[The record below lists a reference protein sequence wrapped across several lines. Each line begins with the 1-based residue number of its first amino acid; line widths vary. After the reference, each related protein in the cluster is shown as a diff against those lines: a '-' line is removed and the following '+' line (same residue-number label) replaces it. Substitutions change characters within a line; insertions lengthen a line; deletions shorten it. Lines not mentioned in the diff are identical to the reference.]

1 MAYCILADIKKA
13 IPEVVI
19 IQLTD
24 DDNIGEIVSAN
35 VNKAIAAADATIDA
49 YCQRYYTI
57 PLNPVP
63 PKIVEISADIAIYN
77 LYSRSDLPLPE
88 IRKDRNDAAIKFLEK
103 VAKGDIDLG
112 AASPAPT
119 DTSNGAESNFYISAL
134 IFSRDK
140 IKGF

>member
-88 IRKDRNDAAIKFLEK
+88 IRKERKDAAIRFLEK
-103 VAKGDIDLG
+103 VSEGKISQLG
-112 AASPAPT
+112 ATTPAPST
-119 DTSNGAESNFYISAL
+119 ANDAAMSNSAER
-134 IFSRDK
+134 IFTLDK
-140 IKGF
+140 MKGF